1 MCVCIE
7 LGDSFR
13 RDPLVDR
20 AVLSLGSSP
29 NTYTRNAYCY
39 FFLSDHVRTQEQS
52 VARRVI
58 RHLVA
63 VFRHLGPLFAGFVR
77 GPNPTKSP
85 NSKPTKS
92 PNLEFGLLVGFGLSI
107 CGLFIVSD
115 SPKELFIVSDSPNS
129 VLLTVRKN

>member
-85 NSKPTKS
+85 NSEFITDMWG
-92 PNLEFGLLVGFGLSI
+92 PN
-107 CGLFIVSD
+107 
-115 SPKELFIVSDSPNS
+115 PNS
-129 VLLTVRKN
+129 DPDFRGPNRTLGVRIF